1 MTMNSDDFWERRESD
16 IKATITRLIINYCD
30 VYDILHSEVF
40 NAESVKT
47 ELTKIIDYAIKS
59 FISDNYY

>member
-1 MTMNSDDFWERRESD
+1 MTMNSDDFWERRERG
-16 IKATITRLIINYCD
+16 IKAKIITQIIDYCD

-47 ELTKIIDYAIKS
+47 ELTKIIDSAIKL
-59 FISDNYY
+59 FISDNDN